1 MRWGKRT
8 DLVVH
13 GEDPFNAEPPRAALA
28 DETVTSLDAFY
39 VRNHGPIPEIDR
51 SLWRLRVDGL
61 VDGELE
67 LSLEQLK
74 ARFAEHELAATLQC
88 AGNRR
93 IGFLSVR
100 DVPGEA
106 PWGPCATG
114 TAVWSGARLADV
126 LAAAGMHDDA
136 EHVAFLGAD
145 VSEEPDPAQPFGA
158 SIPRPKAIAAET
170 LLAWS
175 MNGEALPVVHGAPV
189 RLVVPGYIGARSVK
203 WVERITA
210 QSEPSDNFFQAESY
224 RLLAAEADPD
234 AIAPGEGVAL
244 GAVAVNADI
253 LSPDEG
259 ATVATGPL
267 RVSGYAFAGDDRGV
281 VRVDVSTDGGRS
293 WRQAD
298 LLDQRSPWSWRLW
311 ATEVDVAAETTDV
324 VARAWDSA
332 AAAQPESAAHLWNPK
347 GYVNN
352 AWARVSV
359 SPDRS
364 AARADR
370 TTSPGRRDTA

>member
-28 DETVTSLDAFY
+28 DEQVTSLDAFY
-39 VRNHGPIPEIDR
+39 VRNHGPVPEIEP
-51 SLWRLRVDGL
+51 SSWRLRVDGL
-61 VDGELE
+61 VKDELE
-67 LSLEQLK
+67 LSLEGLRS
-74 ARFAEHELAATLQC
+74 RFAHYEMAATLQC

-126 LAAAGMHDDA
+126 LAAAGIREDA

-145 VSEEPDPAQPFGA
+145 VSEEPEPPQPFGA
-158 SIPRPKAIAAET
+158 SIPRDKATADEV
-170 LLAWS
+170 LLAWG
-175 MNGEALPVVHGAPV
+175 MNGEVLPAVHGAPL

-203 WVERITA
+203 WLERITA
-210 QSEPSDNFFQAESY
+210 QAAPSDNFFQAETY
-224 RLLAAEADPD
+224 RLLPAEADPD
-234 AIAPGEGVAL
+234 AIEPGEGVAL

-253 LSPDEG
+253 LSPDEA
-259 ATVATGPL
+259 ATVPTGPL

-311 ATEVDVAAETTDV
+311 AAEVEVAVETTDI

-332 AAAQPESAAHLWNPK
+332 AAAQPETAAHLWNPK

-359 SPDRS
+359 NPDRS
-364 AARADR
+364 AVRGDR
-370 TTSPGRRDTA
+370 TTSPDRRDTA